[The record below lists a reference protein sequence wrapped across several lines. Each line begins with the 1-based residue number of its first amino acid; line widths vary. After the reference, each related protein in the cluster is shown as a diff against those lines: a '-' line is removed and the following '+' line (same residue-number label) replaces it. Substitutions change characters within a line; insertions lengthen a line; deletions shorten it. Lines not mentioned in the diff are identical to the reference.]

1 MLFNKISNMF
11 LRNSTKGFVSTNT
24 LMGLAGAGVLSLLW
38 WLSDDEDS
46 LENEVQPLFEIVK
59 SAEFKLEFIE
69 PGEIESA
76 ENVEIKS
83 EVRSRSS
90 TGVSILEIVPEG
102 SVVKKGDF
110 LVRLDDAT
118 LQKDLLRQ
126 RISVHQAKATL
137 VKATADV
144 EAARL
149 ALQEYLAGSF
159 RESEEQLE
167 SAEFVAKENL
177 RRAQEYLLYSKK
189 LAAKGY
195 VSEAQLEADQFAVE
209 KAGKELDLSQTKLE
223 VLRTHSRKAKV
234 NDLNASIMTA
244 EARLQSAEN
253 SYQLEKTQEI
263 EIEEQIQ
270 KCQIFSPADGEVTYA
285 NKNKS
290 GTNDG
295 LLIEEGKSVRENQTI
310 IRLPNASLLR
320 VRAKV
325 NENRIEQVRAG
336 MSCDILIDAMRDL
349 QLKGKV
355 ESVSEYPI
363 PSISRYTSHI
373 KEYATEI
380 VITDPPPGVRTG
392 MTAKV
397 TINSEHIDR
406 VLQIP
411 LTSVFR
417 VDGETFCLIGHEDD
431 EMQIRSIELGS
442 HNMSM
447 AVIKSGLEEGERV
460 VLNPDHFKNLIKLDN
475 QNEIA
480 QK

>member
-1 MLFNKISNMF
+1 MF
-11 LRNSTKGFVSTNT
+11 SSNSTKGFASTNT
-24 LMGLAGAGVLSLLW
+24 LVGLAGAGLLSLLW
-38 WLSDDEDS
+38 WLSDGDE
-46 LENEVQPLFEIVK
+46 LAENEVQPLFEKVQV
-59 SAEFKLEFIE
+59 SEFRLEFIE

-76 ENVEIKS
+76 ENIEIKS
-83 EVRSRSS
+83 EVRSR
-90 TGVSILEIVPEG
+90 TVAGVSILEIVPEG
-102 SVVKKGDF
+102 SVVQKGDF
-110 LVRLDDAT
+110 LVRLDDAS

-137 VKATADV
+137 VKAIADV
-144 EAARL
+144 EAAKL
-149 ALQEYLAGSF
+149 ALQEYLSGSF
-159 RESEEQLE
+159 RENEEQLE

-177 RRAQEYLLYSKK
+177 RRAEEYLVYSKK

-209 KAGKELDLSQTKLE
+209 KAGKELDLAQTKLE

-253 SYQLEKTQEI
+253 SYQLEKTQEG
-263 EIEEQIQ
+263 EIEEQIE
-270 KCQIFSPADGEVTYA
+270 KCKIFSPADGEVTYA
-285 NKNKS
+285 NTNKT
-290 GTNDG
+290 GTSDG
-295 LLIEEGKSVRENQTI
+295 VLIEEGKQVRENQTI

-325 NENRIEQVRAG
+325 NENRIEQVRPG
-336 MSCDILIDAMRDL
+336 MDCTILIDAIRDV

-355 ESVSEYPI
+355 ESVSEYPL

-373 KEYATEI
+373 KEYGTEI

-397 TINSEHIDR
+397 TIMSEYIDR
-406 VLQIP
+406 TLQIP
-411 LTSVFR
+411 LTCIFR
-417 VDGETFCLIGHEDD
+417 IEGDAFCLVGDEND
-431 EMQIRSIELGS
+431 EMQLRAIQLGS
-442 HNMSM
+442 HNMTM
-447 AVIKSGLEEGERV
+447 AVITNGLDEGERV
-460 VLNPDHFKNLIKLDN
+460 VLNPDHFKSLFDMES
-475 QNEIA
+475 QTEIV

>member
-1 MLFNKISNMF
+1 MF
-11 LRNSTKGFVSTNT
+11 SRKSTKGFVSTNT
-24 LMGLAGAGVLSLLW
+24 IMGLAGAGVLSLLW
-38 WLSDDEDS
+38 WLGVDEDS
-46 LENEVQPLFEIVK
+46 SENEVQPLFETVK
-59 SAEFKLEFIE
+59 VAEFKLEFIE

-83 EVRSRSS
+83 EVRSRF
-90 TGVSILEIVPEG
+90 TAGVSILEIVPEG

-144 EAARL
+144 EAAKL
-149 ALQEYLAGSF
+149 ALEEFLSGSF

-177 RRAQEYLLYSKK
+177 RRAQEYLVYSKK

-223 VLRTHSRKAKV
+223 VLRTHSRMAKV
-234 NDLNASIMTA
+234 NELNASIMTA
-244 EARLQSAEN
+244 EARLHSAEN
-253 SYQLEKTQEI
+253 SYQLEKTQEV
-263 EIEEQIQ
+263 EIEEQIH

-290 GTNDG
+290 GTNEG
-295 LLIEEGKSVRENQTI
+295 VLIEEGKFVRENQTI

-336 MSCDILIDAMRDL
+336 MDCDILIDAMRDL

-355 ESVSEYPI
+355 DSVSEYPI
-363 PSISRYTSHI
+363 PSISRYTAHI
-373 KEYATEI
+373 KEYATDI

-397 TINSEHIDR
+397 TIRSEQIDR
-406 VLQIP
+406 ALQIP
-411 LTSVFR
+411 LTAIFR
-417 VDGETFCLIGHEDD
+417 VDGESFCLVGNEDD

-442 HNMSM
+442 NNMIM
-447 AVIKSGLEEGERV
+447 AVVKSGLEEGERI
-460 VLNPDHFKNLIKLDN
+460 VLNPDHFKSLFKQDN